1 MSDQALAIPPAPK
14 IGAAT
19 MEKVLIQ
26 GDLKT
31 LSPAERVS
39 YYDSVCRSLGLNPL
53 TRPFEYLTLNG
64 KVLLYAR
71 REATEQLRQIRGV
84 SVSIKAREVTE
95 GCYCVTA
102 AATLPEGR
110 QDESIGAVPIE
121 GLKGESKA
129 NAMMKAET
137 KAKRRVTLS
146 ICGLAFLD
154 ESEVDSVREAQS
166 PGTECATSIGPRTSC
181 VQGEYLPSVKPWT
194 TFRGMIEAFGR
205 LKEQLGPERLHEYY
219 AVLARFGLQHANE
232 FHDPQHAFEAYNA
245 IQAALE
251 NFPQAPPE
259 QTTEQ
264 ATAAP
269 AADRRTSNL

>member
-154 ESEVDSVREAQS
+154 ESEVDSVRESQS
-166 PGTECATSIGPRTSC
+166 PGTE
-181 VQGEYLPSVKPWT
+181 PSVKPWT

-219 AVLARFGLQHANE
+219 AALARFGVQHANE
-232 FHDPQHAFEAYNA
+232 FHDPQQAFEAYNA

-251 NFPQAPPE
+251 NFPQAQPE
-259 QTTEQ
+259 QTTE
-264 ATAAP
+264 
-269 AADRRTSNL
+269 

>member
-1 MSDQALAIPPAPK
+1 MSDQAVAIPPAPK

-26 GDLKT
+26 CDLKT
-31 LSPAERVS
+31 LSPVERVS

-84 SVSIKAREVTE
+84 SVTIKAREVTE

-102 AATLPEGR
+102 AATLQDGR

-154 ESEVDSVREAQS
+154 ESEVDSVREA
-166 PGTECATSIGPRTSC
+166 PE
-181 VQGEYLPSVKPWT
+181 PSVKPWT

-205 LKEQLGPERLHEYY
+205 LKEELGPERLHEYY
-219 AVLARFGLQHANE
+219 AVLERFGVKHANG
-232 FHDPQHAFEAYNA
+232 FNDPQQAFEAYNA
-245 IQAALE
+245 LQAAIE
-251 NFPQAPPE
+251 NFPLAQPE
-259 QTTEQ
+259 QTTE
-264 ATAAP
+264 
-269 AADRRTSNL
+269 